1 MNQSKHLIYEY
12 IKDDELELDK
22 LMDEFEAYVRTIIK
36 NMSNDNLSYED
47 KEEIL
52 SDTFFILWKNKEKI
66 NTSVEAYIAGITRIL
81 VKEKLRKRK
90 ITYDISEYENIIS
103 DFGKV
108 EEDILENEIIS
119 KSINGLK
126 KKDIEIL
133 MMFYYHSKTT
143 KEIAEELNLS
153 EINVR
158 SRLFRIRNKI
168 RKELN
173 S

>member
-1 MNQSKHLIYEY
+1 MNQTKHLIYEY
-12 IKDDELELDK
+12 IKDDELELDR
-22 LMDEFEAYVRTIIK
+22 LMDDFEGYIRAIIK

-66 NTSVEAYIAGITRIL
+66 NTSVEAYVAGITRIL

-103 DFGKV
+103 DFDEV

-133 MMFYYHSKTT
+133 MMFYYHSKST
-143 KEIAEELNLS
+143 KEIAEKLNLS

>member
-1 MNQSKHLIYEY
+1 MRRFLYGLSQY
-12 IKDDELELDK
+12 I
-22 LMDEFEAYVRTIIK
+22 
-36 NMSNDNLSYED
+36 
-47 KEEIL
+47 
-52 SDTFFILWKNKEKI
+52 
-66 NTSVEAYIAGITRIL
+66 
-81 VKEKLRKRK
+81 RKRK

-103 DFGKV
+103 DFDEV

-133 MMFYYHSKTT
+133 MMFYYHSKST
-143 KEIAEELNLS
+143 KEIAEKLNLS

>member
-22 LMDEFEAYVRTIIK
+22 LMDDFEAYVRTIIK

>member
-1 MNQSKHLIYEY
+1 MNQTKHLIYDY
-12 IKDDELELDK
+12 IKDDELELDR
-22 LMDEFEAYVRTIIK
+22 LMDDFEGYIRAIIK

-66 NTSVEAYIAGITRIL
+66 NTSVEAYVAGITRIF

-103 DFGKV
+103 DFDEV

-133 MMFYYHSKTT
+133 MMFYYHSKST
-143 KEIAEELNLS
+143 KEIAEKLNLS